1 MDGNEH
7 RKQMANR
14 DLYAKVFEN
23 LVVHGI
29 TWQIGRK
36 ISQGQF
42 DHVIDDGKKKEAS
55 SGAAAK

>member
-42 DHVIDDGKKKEAS
+42 DHVIDDGKKK
-55 SGAAAK
+55 